1 MQAHFEC
8 IHVYSVSRNK
18 ISQRENRDIYIMH
31 NIFIQNFSY
40 LFSTYFFTS
49 LFNFNNVKSL
59 TLHNWALSPNDNVS
73 MPGHLD
79 RVLLTVYSSMQHVT
93 WKSPGPMCGWVGRML
108 RFDSCISRS
117 SWSKVPLLSIWF
129 VAMWFSVYHFCLV
142 SVNDTVL
149 FQSMV
154 CDSWLVSYT
163 ALPWS
168 GGSGLCTNCER
179 VHFFSG
185 HMLQGYWRDVLCR
198 VKPLGQGSST
208 SWARAPSPSVEDTLV
223 PALSAGQSPLQHTMH
238 LPPIGGALSVGLHVI
253 FGTVEI
259 VFGRPI
265 ATFYND
271 NFRTS

>member
-1 MQAHFEC
+1 MHIAVFLIQSASF
-8 IHVYSVSRNK
+8 IHLVCRYVILCLPLLPCLSKWHGSLPEHGLWQLTCKLYCSPLVWRLWSVY
-18 ISQRENRDIYIMH
+18 Q
-31 NIFIQNFSY
+31 
-40 LFSTYFFTS
+40 L
-49 LFNFNNVKSL
+49 
-59 TLHNWALSPNDNVS
+59 
-73 MPGHLD
+73 
-79 RVLLTVYSSMQHVT
+79 
-93 WKSPGPMCGWVGRML
+93 WKSPL
-108 RFDSCISRS
+108 
-117 SWSKVPLLSIWF
+117 
-129 VAMWFSVYHFCLV
+129 
-142 SVNDTVL
+142 
-149 FQSMV
+149 
-154 CDSWLVSYT
+154 
-163 ALPWS
+163 
-168 GGSGLCTNCER
+168 
-179 VHFFSG
+179 FSG